1 MIKIIQSLDLGRD
14 YTSYQNWGVSI
25 YNRKKWQHVHLH
37 QGDLDGACAVYSL
50 MMYLISLK
58 VLTRKQVIDLNTKFD
73 CRVSKGRLYKEFFTE
88 NGLCRDGFFFTEI
101 ERKLQHSF
109 AKTVTSHAERYD
121 AAAKGQQQ
129 MLSDVRKSLDSNE
142 PIMIAEVFKHGGA
155 HAVLAIGYEE
165 NNNEITKLFCL
176 DPGSHIPS
184 NAYWNTVII
193 TNQNSNSKYSHISI
207 DSDNRCSDVCVD
219 ETLIIQRK

>member
-1 MIKIIQSLDLGRD
+1 
-14 YTSYQNWGVSI
+14 
-25 YNRKKWQHVHLH
+25 
-37 QGDLDGACAVYSL
+37 
-50 MMYLISLK
+50 
-58 VLTRKQVIDLNTKFD
+58 
-73 CRVSKGRLYKEFFTE
+73 
-88 NGLCRDGFFFTEI
+88 
-101 ERKLQHSF
+101 
-109 AKTVTSHAERYD
+109 
-121 AAAKGQQQ
+121 

-207 DSDNRCSDVCVD
+207 DSDNRCSDVYVD
-219 ETLIIQRK
+219 ETLIIQKK